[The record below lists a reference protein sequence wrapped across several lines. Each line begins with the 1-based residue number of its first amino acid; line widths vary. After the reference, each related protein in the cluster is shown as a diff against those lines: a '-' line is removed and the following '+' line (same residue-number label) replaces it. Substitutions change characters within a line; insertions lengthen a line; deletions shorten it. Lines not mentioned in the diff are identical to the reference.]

1 MRFPLI
7 ESVIWAIVVILVV
20 IVIILVV
27 YLKILRS
34 NIRIIESKN
43 IKYRKTAEEYLIQFL
58 YSEDEAILLSNQQ
71 KKIIKKFKKAVFSKR
86 KRKIISDTFF
96 ILSQEISG
104 NMILTMHKLYE
115 EIGLLKYTTKKLKS
129 KKWNIVA
136 IGIRDARRFNIEKLK
151 DSIVKFINHPREEV
165 RREAHLYF
173 LELFGYEGLSF
184 LDDLKVPLSE
194 WDQIQLLGEIQK
206 IENHLIVDVS
216 KWLTSENDYV
226 IIFILNIVKMFNRLE
241 TKEIL
246 LTLLHHK
253 NVNVRLKAIDTLTHF
268 EVLEAKYI
276 LKSKFSELSLAEKIA
291 SFDLFEKVCDL
302 EDNTFIIN
310 FTTNDNFEI
319 KNKALSILK
328 KIDKPL
334 YDKLEKE
341 SEDEDYNRI
350 INFLECSYGT

>member
-20 IVIILVV
+20 IIIILVI

-34 NIRIIESKN
+34 NIRIIERKN
-43 IKYRKTAEEYLIQFL
+43 IKYRKTVEENLIRFL
-58 YSEDEAILLSNQQ
+58 YSEDEGILLSNQQ
-71 KKIIKKFKKAVFSKR
+71 KKIIKKFKKGAFSRR

-96 ILSQEISG
+96 VLSQEISG
-104 NMILTMHKLYE
+104 KMILTMHKLYE
-115 EIGLLKYTTKKLKS
+115 EIGLLKFTTKKLKS

-151 DSIVKFINHPREEV
+151 DSIAKFINHPREEV
-165 RREAHLYF
+165 RREAHLFF

-184 LDDLKVPLSE
+184 LDDLKAPLSE

-206 IENHLIVDVS
+206 IENHLILDVS
-216 KWLTSENDYV
+216 KWLTSDNDYV

-253 NVNVRLKAIDTLTHF
+253 NINVRIKAIETLTHF
-268 EVLEAKYI
+268 EVVESKYI
-276 LKSKFSELSLAEKIA
+276 LKSKFTELSLPEKIA
-291 SFDLFEKVCDL
+291 SFDLFAKVATI

-310 FTTNDNFEI
+310 YITHENFEI
-319 KNKALSILK
+319 KHKALLILK
-328 KIDKPL
+328 AIDKNL
-334 YDKLEKE
+334 YDKLEKK
-341 SEDEDYNRI
+341 SENEDYNKI
-350 INFLECSYGT
+350 INFLDYSYGL

>member
-7 ESVIWAIVVILVV
+7 ESVIWSIVVILVV
-20 IVIILVV
+20 IIIILVI

-34 NIRIIESKN
+34 NIRIIEKKN
-43 IKYRKTAEEYLIQFL
+43 IRYRKTVEKYLIQFL
-58 YSEDEAILLSNQQ
+58 YSEDEGILLSNEQ
-71 KKIIKKFKKAVFSKR
+71 KKIIKKFKRGVLSRR

-96 ILSQEISG
+96 VLSQEISG

-115 EIGLLKYTTKKLKS
+115 EIGLLKYTTKKIKS

-151 DSIVKFINHPREEV
+151 EEIVDFINYPREEV

-173 LELFGYEGLSF
+173 LELFGYDGLSF

-206 IENHLIVDVS
+206 IENHLILDVS

-226 IIFILNIVKMFNRLE
+226 ILFILNIVKLFNRLE

-253 NVNVRLKAIDTLTHF
+253 NKEVRLKAIEVLTHF
-268 EVLEAKYI
+268 EVKEAKYI
-276 LKSKFSELSLAEKIA
+276 LKSKFATLSIAEKIYA
-291 SFDLFEKVCDL
+291 FDLFAKVATP
-302 EDNTFIIN
+302 EDNTFIVTY
-310 FTTNDNFEI
+310 TTHENFEI
-319 KNKALSILK
+319 KHKALSILK
-328 KIDKPL
+328 RIDKNL
-334 YDKLEKE
+334 YDKLEKT
-341 SEDEDYNRI
+341 SDDKDYNKI
-350 INFLECSYGT
+350 INFLDYSYGF

>member
-1 MRFPLI
+1 MRIPLI

-20 IVIILVV
+20 IIIILVI

-34 NIRIIESKN
+34 NIRTTDTKN
-43 IKYRKTAEEYLIQFL
+43 TNYRKTVEENLIQFL
-58 YSEDEAILLSNQQ
+58 YSEDEGILLSNEQ
-71 KKIIKKFKKAVFSKR
+71 KKIIKKFKRGVSSRR

-96 ILSQEISG
+96 VLSQEISG
-104 NMILTMHKLYE
+104 KMILTMHKLYE
-115 EIGLLKYTTKKLKS
+115 EIGLLKYNVKKLKS
-129 KKWNIVA
+129 KKWNIIA

-151 DSIVKFINHPREEV
+151 DIIVNFINHPREEV

-173 LELFGYEGLSF
+173 LELFGYEGLGF

-206 IENHLIVDVS
+206 IENHLILDVS
-216 KWLTSENDYV
+216 KWLTSENDFV

-253 NVNVRLKAIDTLTHF
+253 NEDVRIKAIETLAHF
-268 EVLEAKYI
+268 EVVESKYI
-276 LKSKFSELSLAEKIA
+276 LKSKFAELTLSEKITSFNLLDKVAA
-291 SFDLFEKVCDL
+291 S
-302 EDNTFIIN
+302 EDSTFIVTY
-310 FTTNDNFEI
+310 TTHENFEI
-319 KNKALSILK
+319 KHKALSILK
-328 KIDKPL
+328 KIDRPF

-350 INFLECSYGT
+350 INFLDYSYGT